1 NPVYTWTGDTLHHGE
16 TTEITIQVILSMVA
30 APDSASWTN
39 FAEISYF
46 EDTNGEELQ
55 DVDSSPD
62 NDPDNDPGGQPDSPA
77 DNYVDGDGTGNPGD
91 GVPETD
97 EDDHDPLRVEVYDL
111 ALRKVIST
119 NNTLPFA
126 YNDTAIF
133 DITVFNQGNEP
144 VQNIDVTDYVP
155 TNTEFASLHAV
166 NSDWDST
173 DPSNPFYTIPGPL
186 LPGTDT
192 TISIALILRQE
203 AGVNNWVN
211 YAEISRFEDL
221 DGNEPEDIDSTP
233 DDDPDNDYGAQ
244 PLGNTDNEI
253 NGNGKSPGT
262 ADGDDDPLFDEDD
275 HDVAIV
281 DVVDLA
287 LIKVI
292 DSLNSDFP
300 LQFGSLI
307 KFDIIVQNQG

>member
-1 NPVYTWTGDTLHHGE
+1 HDPALVRVADLALRKVMNGNTPSPYVYGDTLLMNIELINQGNVPVHYIEVTDYLPAGFTFIDDAMANPNWDGTDPSNPVYTWMGDTLFHAE
-16 TTEITIQVILSMVA
+16 TDTIHIKVILSMVDS
-30 APDSASWTN
+30 PDSSSWTN
-39 FAEISYF
+39 YSEISLAR
-46 EDTNGEELQ
+46 DIS
-55 DVDSSPD
+55 DVEINDIDSEAD
-62 NDPDNDPGGQPDSPA
+62 NNPDNDPGGQPDSPA

-111 ALRKVIST
+111 ALCKVIST
-119 NNTLPFA
+119 NNSLPFA

-155 TNTEFASLHAV
+155 TNTEFAFLHAV

-173 DPSNPFYTIPGPL
+173 DPDNPVFTIPGPL
-186 LPGTDT
+186 LPGIDT

-221 DGNEPEDIDSTP
+221 DR
-233 DDDPDNDYGAQ
+233 
-244 PLGNTDNEI
+244 
-253 NGNGKSPGT
+253 KS
-262 ADGDDDPLFDEDD
+262 
-275 HDVAIV
+275 
-281 DVVDLA
+281 VV
-287 LIKVI
+287 
-292 DSLNSDFP
+292 
-300 LQFGSLI
+300 
-307 KFDIIVQNQG
+307 